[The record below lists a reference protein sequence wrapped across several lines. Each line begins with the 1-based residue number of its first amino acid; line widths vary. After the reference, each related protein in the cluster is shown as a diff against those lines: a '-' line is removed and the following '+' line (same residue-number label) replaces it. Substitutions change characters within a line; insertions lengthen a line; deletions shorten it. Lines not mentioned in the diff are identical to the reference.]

1 MSERFE
7 YKNGVIQDRNPMDNP
22 SKYALNSDE
31 ERLKLVEFMNARE
44 GMIGDLNQEI
54 DRLQDVIDNLHTDLR
69 NLGLNKRRSEQIIRI
84 QSEIID
90 SYKELA
96 DMNPKSVWVGDKFVC
111 DL

>member
-1 MSERFE
+1 MRFE
-7 YKNGVIQDRNPMDNP
+7 YKKGNIKDTDSRDNP
-22 SKYALNSDE
+22 SEYALNSDE
-31 ERLKLVEFMNARE
+31 SRIELVEFMNARE
-44 GMIGDLNQEI
+44 DMIVSLNLEI
-54 DRLQDVIDNLHTDLR
+54 DRLQGVIDDLHTDLR
-69 NLGLNKRRSEQIIRI
+69 NLGLNKRRLEQIIRI

>member
-1 MSERFE
+1 M
-7 YKNGVIQDRNPMDNP
+7 
-22 SKYALNSDE
+22 
-31 ERLKLVEFMNARE
+31 
-44 GMIGDLNQEI
+44 
-54 DRLQDVIDNLHTDLR
+54 DNLHTDLR
-69 NLGLNKRRSEQIIRI
+69 NLGLNKRRMEQIIRI